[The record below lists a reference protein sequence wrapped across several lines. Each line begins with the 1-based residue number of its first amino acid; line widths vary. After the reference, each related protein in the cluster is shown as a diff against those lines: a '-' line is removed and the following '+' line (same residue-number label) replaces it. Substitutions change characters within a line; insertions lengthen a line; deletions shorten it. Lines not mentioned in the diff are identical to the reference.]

1 VLVFVLTVSKRMN
14 TAAYLTRCYEGRK
27 PSFFPDQ
34 LLPRVA
40 AVLPARMQDGRLV
53 GTDFQSYAKATGKD
67 IELQEQPQV
76 TANGARLFEPMG

>member
-1 VLVFVLTVSKRMN
+1 
-14 TAAYLTRCYEGRK
+14 
-27 PSFFPDQ
+27 
-34 LLPRVA
+34 
-40 AVLPARMQDGRLV
+40 MQDGRLV